1 MTPTGVSLKI
11 VHDRL
16 AYLDG
21 CVEELRALPV
31 GSIDEFRADRRT
43 PRAADSLVRHAVQ
56 ALFDTARHILAKGFG
71 LSKLE
76 YKEIAR
82 EAAARGLI
90 QSPELADRFTK
101 IAGYRNRLVHHYE
114 NVTPEELFAIVRTDL
129 ADLEAIAGELRRAA
143 RRLAPDQP
151 EGR

>member
-1 MTPTGVSLKI
+1 MTPTGISLKI

-16 AYLDG
+16 AYMDG
-21 CVEELRALPV
+21 CVEELRALPA
-31 GSIDEFRADRRT
+31 GSLEEFRTDRRT
-43 PRAADSLVRHAVQ
+43 PRAADSLLRHGIQ

-82 EAAARGLI
+82 EATARGLI
-90 QSPELADRFTK
+90 QNPELAERFTK

-114 NVTPEELFAIVRTDL
+114 NVTPEELFEIIRNDL
-129 ADLEAIAGELRRAA
+129 GDLEAIAGELRAA
-143 RRLAPDQP
+143 AKRLA
-151 EGR
+151 

>member
-1 MTPTGVSLKI
+1 MTPTGISLKI

-21 CVEELRALPV
+21 CLEELRSLPA
-31 GSIDEFRADRRT
+31 GSLEEFRADHRT
-43 PRAADSLVRHAVQ
+43 PRAADSLLRHGIQ

-71 LSKLE
+71 LGKLE

-82 EAAARGLI
+82 EANERGLVRN
-90 QSPELADRFTK
+90 PELAERFTK

-114 NVTPEELFAIVRTDL
+114 NVTPEELFAIIRNDLGDLVAL
-129 ADLEAIAGELRRAA
+129 ADELKAAAKRFAAG
-143 RRLAPDQP
+143 
-151 EGR
+151 